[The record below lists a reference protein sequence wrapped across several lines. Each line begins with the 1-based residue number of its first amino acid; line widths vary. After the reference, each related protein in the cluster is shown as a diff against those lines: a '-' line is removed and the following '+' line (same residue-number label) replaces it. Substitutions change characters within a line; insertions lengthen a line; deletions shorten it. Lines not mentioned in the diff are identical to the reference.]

1 MRELLATAGRVAR
14 KEFRGFF
21 ATPAAYLFLGAY
33 LAATLF
39 IFFWAE
45 AFFARNIADVRPLF
59 QWMPLLLIFLVAA
72 LTMRAWSEE
81 RRAGTLESLLTAPVA
96 PLGLVVLALALT
108 LPLPLTVAL
117 IGPLDW
123 GPVVGGYV
131 ATLFLAAAYV
141 AIGLYMSSRT
151 DNPVVALILTAVV
164 CGVFYLVGSNT
175 LTSLFGHQVGGV
187 LALLGSGTRFESI
200 TRGVLDLRDIY
211 YYLSIV
217 GVFVVL
223 NLYTLERLRWAGN
236 PAS

>member
-21 ATPAAYLFLGAY
+21 ATPAAYLFHGAY

-96 PLGLVVLALALT
+96 PLALVLGKLVAALGLVVLALALT

-117 IGPLDW
+117 IGPLAW
-123 GPVVGGYV
+123 GPAVGGSV
-131 ATLFLAAAYV
+131 ATRFLPAAYV
-141 AIGLYMSSRT
+141 AIG
-151 DNPVVALILTAVV
+151 
-164 CGVFYLVGSNT
+164 
-175 LTSLFGHQVGGV
+175 
-187 LALLGSGTRFESI
+187 
-200 TRGVLDLRDIY
+200 
-211 YYLSIV
+211 
-217 GVFVVL
+217 
-223 NLYTLERLRWAGN
+223 
-236 PAS
+236 PAMR